1 MSKPGK
7 VLPWSYS
14 SLSAFETCPRR
25 YHLTRITREVSE
37 PQTEATLWGNQVH
50 QALEYAV
57 KGTKAL
63 EPAFTA
69 YQPIVD
75 RIRAADGRKFTEQ
88 KFGLTNSFTPTA
100 FFGKDVWFRGV
111 IDLQVV
117 REKTALA
124 FDYKGLALDTPLPT
138 PTGWTTMGEV
148 RVGDVLFGSD
158 GQPCTVTGKSAVQR
172 KPCYRLT
179 FDDTSTVIADED
191 HLWLIDGRVQSTKE
205 IAEANAREWGNGRR
219 KVVGRAPLPRP
230 LACDTATLPI
240 HPYLLGVWLGDGKHT
255 SGEVCK
261 PDEDLWA
268 NIRACGYTHGDDIS
282 GRGDRAR
289 ASTVYGLRTQL
300 REQGLLGNKHIPAAY
315 LRASWEQRLALLQGL
330 MDTDGSV
337 NTARKQL
344 IFSTC
349 DRALAGQVFELLVS
363 LGQRPLINDV
373 IGLGFDQ
380 LVRSYP
386 ISFRPLD
393 GVQAFRLPRKAE
405 QVGEWGAGR
414 SNVRRVKTV
423 ESVETVPTQCI
434 TVDSPDST
442 YLCTK
447 HMLVTHNTGKVRT
460 DGDQLKLF
468 AAATFAQ
475 HPHIEKVHT
484 QYLWLAHDKTTGETF
499 HRDDLPSIW
508 QEFVPRINR
517 MTAAQ
522 DSDRWMPSPSGLCNG
537 WCPVGPDRC
546 EFWKPKREARSE

>member
-88 KFGLTNSFTPTA
+88 KFGLTNSFTPTT

-124 FDYKGLALDTPLPT
+124 FDYK
-138 PTGWTTMGEV
+138 
-148 RVGDVLFGSD
+148 
-158 GQPCTVTGKSAVQR
+158 
-172 KPCYRLT
+172 
-179 FDDTSTVIADED
+179 
-191 HLWLIDGRVQSTKE
+191 
-205 IAEANAREWGNGRR
+205 
-219 KVVGRAPLPRP
+219 
-230 LACDTATLPI
+230 
-240 HPYLLGVWLGDGKHT
+240 
-255 SGEVCK
+255 
-261 PDEDLWA
+261 
-268 NIRACGYTHGDDIS
+268 
-282 GRGDRAR
+282 
-289 ASTVYGLRTQL
+289 
-300 REQGLLGNKHIPAAY
+300 
-315 LRASWEQRLALLQGL
+315 
-330 MDTDGSV
+330 
-337 NTARKQL
+337 
-344 IFSTC
+344 
-349 DRALAGQVFELLVS
+349 
-363 LGQRPLINDV
+363 
-373 IGLGFDQ
+373 
-380 LVRSYP
+380 
-386 ISFRPLD
+386 
-393 GVQAFRLPRKAE
+393 
-405 QVGEWGAGR
+405 
-414 SNVRRVKTV
+414 
-423 ESVETVPTQCI
+423 
-434 TVDSPDST
+434 
-442 YLCTK
+442 
-447 HMLVTHNTGKVRT
+447 TGKVRT

-508 QEFVPRINR
+508 QDFVPRINR